1 MKVALIGTGRMGAAM
16 VRRLRIADVDLLIY
30 NRTRLTA
37 ETVAARSGAR
47 TAASAREAAQ
57 AADVCL
63 VSLAD
68 DVAVEATYA
77 GPDGLVAGLQ
87 PGTVVCEMSTV
98 QPSTVRD
105 LAREVAARG
114 ATLLDC
120 PVSGSVPLVERG
132 ELTVMAGGDEAA
144 LGRVRPVLDI
154 LATRVFHLGDVGA
167 GATMKLVVNA
177 MVHALNVSLSEAFV
191 LALKAGLD
199 RERVY
204 DVLEA
209 SAVGAPFVHYKRT
222 AFVDPAGAPV
232 AFSLDLVAK
241 DLRLISGLASDVGAR
256 MDQSDTNHRL
266 VVEAVTAGLGERD
279 MSALAQYLR

>member
-1 MKVALIGTGRMGAAM
+1 MSSGHVIRHAPEAEKSASPAWAGSASGFRRWAAVGEAEGVVHTGFGTCSSTRGGDLPGHLHSFEESFYVVEGTG
-16 VRRLRIADVDLLIY
+16 
-30 NRTRLTA
+30 
-37 ETVAARSGAR
+37 
-47 TAASAREAAQ
+47 
-57 AADVCL
+57 
-63 VSLAD
+63 
-68 DVAVEATYA
+68 
-77 GPDGLVAGLQ
+77 
-87 PGTVVCEMSTV
+87 
-98 QPSTVRD
+98 
-105 LAREVAARG
+105 
-114 ATLLDC
+114 
-120 PVSGSVPLVERG
+120 
-132 ELTVMAGGDEAA
+132 
-144 LGRVRPVLDI
+144 VLDTPEGA
-154 LATRVFHLGDVGA
+154 LRVTAGDYGMLPVGVPHRWRNHLGDVGA

-241 DLRLISGLASDVGAR
+241 DLRLISGLAADVGAR

-266 VVEAVTAGLGERD
+266 VAEAVTAGLGERD